1 VTATGCLTGDSGK
14 FADIDTPMN
23 PATCIDTLV
32 HTDDVRIAEFELAP
46 DSVGEIHSHSYATEQ
61 CVCLHGQLQ
70 MVLNGEPGPSLS
82 PGGKLV
88 IPAGV
93 EHQVINTGSE
103 PGRYLVIQYGGTYD
117 FIAK

>member
-1 VTATGCLTGDSGK
+1 
-14 FADIDTPMN
+14 
-23 PATCIDTLV
+23 
-32 HTDDVRIAEFELAP
+32 
-46 DSVGEIHSHSYATEQ
+46 
-61 CVCLHGQLQ
+61 